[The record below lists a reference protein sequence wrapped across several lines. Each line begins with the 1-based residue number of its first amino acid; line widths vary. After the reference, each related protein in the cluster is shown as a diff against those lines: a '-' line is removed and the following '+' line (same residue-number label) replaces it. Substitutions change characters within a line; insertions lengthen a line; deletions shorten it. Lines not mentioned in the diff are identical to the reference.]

1 MTVRLTIFLFFLF
14 CWSECTVFCFLKPL
28 KVLQKFSTATII
40 AISLPLSHPF
50 VSPTAAVDLE
60 TNDLRRL
67 KVGLKNVNNLI
78 DNWIDKT
85 TYCNFGEVQRKMM
98 EAGEKELLLKNAAE
112 GGLLD
117 YDKSKTMDV
126 LCKRDPQIVRAYLGL
141 EPSTGNTVLYKAE
154 KLMKNSIATD
164 KVDPDMIDSYF
175 EAIERYSEA
184 IAAADSLAY
193 AARTDYGSQQSQS
206 RAEAEKAGLR
216 DGKEDFLQQSKA
228 QVIKVRD
235 ALTEIVQDLQL

>member
-1 MTVRLTIFLFFLF
+1 MKICLLLFLYILHLSSSF
-14 CWSECTVFCFLKPL
+14 SSLKPL
-28 KVLQKFSTATII
+28 SVLKKVSTATII
-40 AISLPLSHPF
+40 AISLPLSHPIH
-50 VSPTAAVDLE
+50 VNAVDLE

-67 KVGLKNVNNLI
+67 KVGLKNINNLI

-98 EAGEKELLLKNAAE
+98 GAGEKELLLKNAAE

-154 KLMKNSIATD
+154 KLMKNLIAID
-164 KVDPDMIDSYF
+164 KVDPDIIDSYF
-175 EAIERYSEA
+175 EAIEHYSEA

-206 RAEAEKAGLR
+206 RAEAEKAGSR

-228 QVIKVRD
+228 QVIKARD